1 MNKKKKMI
9 AAALTAAVLL
19 GVGCAATFPAP
30 QAKETK
36 DSTGTAET
44 TKKVAKATSDSSGS
58 AKDDTETLNNPET
71 KSSESKTDTGET
83 NSEKSGTNSSSARSA
98 TENKSSTSSSDKSS
112 SSSPTANSSVA
123 ASADKNNSSSTTSS
137 KPATDSSSS
146 STASKP
152 AHTHNWE
159 EQFRTVHHPEVGH
172 NEQYLIKA
180 AWTEQVPIYGM
191 DERTYCSS
199 CHADISDLGQ
209 SGIGDHVK
217 QHMLA
222 GENGGYYSKWVQ
234 VVVGYET
241 ISHPAEYGT
250 RWVVD
255 QAAYDER
262 VSTGFKCSSC
272 GATK

>member
-30 QAKETK
+30 HAKETK

-83 NSEKSGTNSSSARSA
+83 NSEKSGTNSTSARSA
-98 TENKSSTSSSDKSS
+98 TENKSSTSS
-112 SSSPTANSSVA
+112 
-123 ASADKNNSSSTTSS
+123 SS

-262 VSTGFKCSSC
+262 VSTGFKC
-272 GATK
+272 